1 MWHWLPVSGL
11 LVAVQAIGNGWYS
24 AIALCL
30 LGDKVIKR
38 IVACCARRLQPLVS
52 LVLN

>member
-11 LVAVQAIGNGWYS
+11 LVAVQAIGNGWHS
-24 AIALCL
+24 TLALLLLRDEVIEFIA
-30 LGDKVIKR
+30 D
-38 IVACCARRLQPLVS
+38 CCARRLQPLVS